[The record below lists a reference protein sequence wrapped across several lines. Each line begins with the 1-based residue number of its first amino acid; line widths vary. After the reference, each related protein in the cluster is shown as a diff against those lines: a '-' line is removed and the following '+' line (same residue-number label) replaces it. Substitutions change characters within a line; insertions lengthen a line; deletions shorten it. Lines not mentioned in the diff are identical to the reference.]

1 MTPEM
6 CVTVLTIIMVI
17 ITLLMCQFEGDPP
30 NVIKLTYPVTSP
42 LGVQLRQFVTIS
54 FSEQ

>member
-6 CVTVLTIIMVI
+6 CFTVLTIKMVI
-17 ITLLMCQFEGDPP
+17 ITLVMCQFEGDPP
-30 NVIKLTYPVTSP
+30 NVIKVTYPVTFP